1 MKNSIRRKLILSLTL
16 LSVTA
21 ALLTALF
28 IFYASFKFAYR
39 LQDDI
44 LQQSALF
51 IGADTPVSEVAL
63 NNRDNQIFVH
73 NVLTPPDKPYF
84 IPNLASYADGLHSL
98 TLQGRH
104 YRAYIKHEQTQP
116 VAVLFDEEEF
126 RDEIAAYAAGLGTA
140 PMLLFILLMLP
151 LAAWVVQRSLR
162 PINQLSEQVKQR
174 SESDLTALD
183 EDNIPTEIH
192 AFVQSINHLFSKVD
206 RSVRQQQRF
215 IADAAH
221 ELRSPMTALSLQ
233 LERFLQQNTL
243 PEAAETQLSGISRSV
258 VRVRHLLE
266 QLLLL
271 ARVQAEHIEPTRRI
285 VSLLAVYRRVLTD
298 LLPLA
303 DAKRQD
309 IGVVSKTDC
318 HILANED
325 ELYLLIKI
333 LCENAIRYT
342 PIGGQIDLDLQQGAS
357 AVILSVDDNGVG
369 IAESERERV
378 LEPFYRI
385 LGSGEQGTG
394 LGLAIAD
401 NIVKRYRGRLILA
414 DTIRF
419 AHGLS
424 VKIRLPYPSLQAP

>member
-1 MKNSIRRKLILSLTL
+1 MKKSIRRQLLVSLTL
-16 LSVTA
+16 FSFIA

-28 IFYASFKFAYR
+28 TFYASFKFAYR

-44 LQQSALF
+44 LRQSAVF
-51 IGADTPVSEVAL
+51 IGAETPVSEVAL

-73 NVLTPPDKPYF
+73 NALTSPDKPYF

-98 TLQGRH
+98 TLQGRR

-126 RDEIAAYAAGLGTA
+126 RDEIATYAAGLGTA

-151 LAAWVVQRSLR
+151 LAVWAVRRSLR
-162 PINQLSEQVKQR
+162 PIDQLSEQIKQR
-174 SESDLTALD
+174 SESDLTALN
-183 EDNIPTEIH
+183 EQHIPQEIH
-192 AFVQSINHLFSKVD
+192 GFVHSINQLFVKVD
-206 RSVRQQQRF
+206 RSVQQQQRF
-215 IADAAH
+215 ITDAAH

-233 LERFLQQNTL
+233 LERLLQQESL
-243 PEAAETQLSGISRSV
+243 PVAAESQLSGINQSV
-258 VRVRHLLE
+258 MRIRHLLE

-271 ARVQAEHIEPTRRI
+271 ARAQAEQIEPERRM
-285 VSLLAVYRRVLTD
+285 VSVLAVYRRVLQD

-303 DAKRQD
+303 DAKQQD
-309 IGVVSKTDC
+309 IGLISEADC
-318 HILANED
+318 QILANED

-342 PIGGQIDLDLQQGAS
+342 PTGGQIDLGITETQS
-357 AVILSVDDNGVG
+357 AVTLHIDDNGTGVP
-369 IAESERERV
+369 ATERERV

-385 LGSGEQGTG
+385 LGTGEQGTG

-401 NIVKRYRGRLILA
+401 TLVKRHQGRLILT
-414 DTIRF
+414 DTSRF

-424 VKIRLPYPSLQAP
+424 VKIQFPLNQP